1 MARSANLIYS
11 RHFSITAS
19 ASGTETG
26 TIVGGKTRGVLDTL
40 IIRRTAGSATYI
52 DVQVRLKTGNGDAEY
67 LIYEDTAAASTGGA
81 PALPVRE
88 ISIGALFDTLSD
100 DSDDD
105 LYLYLLPRTASTG
118 SATTGTFAVRMDFRI
133 QQ

>member
-1 MARSANLIYS
+1 MARAANLIYS

-40 IIRRTAGSATYI
+40 VIRRTAGSATYI

-67 LIYEDTAAASTGGA
+67 LIYEDMAASGAA

-100 DSDDD
+100 ASDDD

>member
-11 RHFSITAS
+11 RHFTITAS

-26 TIVGGKTRGVLDTL
+26 TIIGGKTRGILDTL
-40 IIRRTAGSATYI
+40 VIRKTAGSATYV

-67 LIYEDTAAASTGGA
+67 LIYEDTAAASGAA
-81 PALPVRE
+81 PALSIRE
-88 ISIGALFDTLSD
+88 TDIGALFDTLGA

-105 LYLYLLPRTASTG
+105 LYLYLLPRAATTG
-118 SATTGTFAVRMDFRI
+118 GATTGTFAVRMDFRI